1 MGTLDIILLICFV
14 PALVRGIQKGLVE
27 QLISL
32 VSIFVGAWM
41 AYRFAEPLSV
51 WLTQFIN
58 VEPKIL
64 GVASFAVIVILT
76 VFLLALLGKLLAK
89 TLKLASLGFV
99 DKLLGVV
106 FALLKAALIIGLL
119 IFVFDTFNTKWNIV
133 NPDVLDGSVIYGA
146 LHGAAMKVFP
156 YLQNLLNL

>member
-32 VSIFVGAWM
+32 VSIFIGAWM

-58 VEPKIL
+58 LEPRIL
-64 GVASFAVIVILT
+64 GVASFAVIVIIT

-99 DKLLGVV
+99 DRLLGVI
-106 FALLKAALIIGLL
+106 FALLKAALVIGLL
-119 IFVFDTFNTKWNIV
+119 IFVFDTFNGKWNLV
-133 NPDVLDGSVIYGA
+133 NPEVLDGSVIYGA

>member
-14 PALVRGIQKGLVE
+14 PALVHGIMKGFVE

-32 VSIFVGAWM
+32 ASIFIGAWL

-58 VEPKIL
+58 VEPRIL
-64 GVASFAVIVILT
+64 GVASFAIIVIISIL
-76 VFLLALLGKLLAK
+76 LLALLGKLLAK
-89 TLKLASLGFV
+89 TLSLASLGFV

-119 IFVFDTFNTKWNIV
+119 IFVFDTFNTQWNIV
-133 NPDVLDGSVIYGA
+133 NPEVLDGSVIYGA